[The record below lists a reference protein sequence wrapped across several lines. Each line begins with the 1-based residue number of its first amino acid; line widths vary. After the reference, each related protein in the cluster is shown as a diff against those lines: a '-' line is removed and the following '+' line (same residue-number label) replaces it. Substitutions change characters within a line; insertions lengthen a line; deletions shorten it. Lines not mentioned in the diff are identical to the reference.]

1 MFERYYVWPLGSG
14 CICKSEKI
22 DTLGLINTILRSRTG
37 VVDAERRERGESE
50 QSLDGLYLSAHL
62 RRTLML
68 FQRMEHLI
76 VAVIAALTA
85 ELHEAWGPAEALAA
99 VSGILLSR

>member
-1 MFERYYVWPLGSG
+1 MFGSG
-14 CICKSEKI
+14 CICKCEKI
-22 DTLGLINTILRSRTG
+22 DTPGLINTISRSRTG
-37 VVDAERRERGESE
+37 VVEAERTERGESD
-50 QSLDGLYLSAHL
+50 QSSDGLYLSAHL

-68 FQRMEHLI
+68 FQRMERLI

-85 ELHEAWGPAEALAA
+85 ELRDAWGPAQALAA

>member
-1 MFERYYVWPLGSG
+1 MFGSG
-14 CICKSEKI
+14 CICKCEKI
-22 DTLGLINTILRSRTG
+22 DTPGLINTIFRSRTG
-37 VVDAERRERGESE
+37 VVDAERTERGESD
-50 QSLDGLYLSAHL
+50 QSSDGLYLSAHL

-68 FQRMEHLI
+68 FQRMERLI

-85 ELHEAWGPAEALAA
+85 ELRDARGPAQALAA